1 LAAAASHIA
10 KKEEIQ
16 HIKHLVCS
24 ALQHRTSRI
33 HTQIEATVTLLKVK
47 TE

>member
-10 KKEEIQ
+10 KKEAIQ
-16 HIKHLVCS
+16 HIEHLVCS
-24 ALQHRTSRI
+24 ALQHRTSSI
-33 HTQIEATVTLLKVK
+33 HTQEATVTLLKVK